1 LGNRTRLGYTVRPSS
16 QKKAAAKKGKGKKG
30 KGGRRMGQNLR
41 DTEEQTI
48 EDRVRETEQ

>member
-1 LGNRTRLGYTVRPSS
+1 MGGS
-16 QKKAAAKKGKGKKG
+16 
-30 KGGRRMGQNLR
+30 GRRMGQNLR